1 MGGPDG
7 PPAEAEIG
15 RNCLL
20 PGRGC
25 LSTLPRPSTPEFP
38 GPFVRELQESRSVA
52 MKPRKLLIKIVT
64 AVLFSLLI
72 LSFAVWGIGDIFR
85 GGGQAQAVAE
95 VGDTIIEQRDYAR
108 ELSDEVNRMSQRL
121 GVQLTMDQAR
131 AFGIPQQVLERM
143 ITRAM
148 LDELSS
154 RLGMLVTAE
163 QMKKHLLENPDFQGV
178 GGKFDTNRFNQ
189 ILRFS
194 GLTEQGY
201 LARLGDDTK
210 RQQLVDA
217 MTSGA
222 VAPQSLAERLFA
234 YREERRVADYVTL
247 AHDSFTD
254 LGEPDAAALQ
264 EIYDSAGSAVMTPAY
279 KEITLVVLSVAEA
292 AAGIAVSDD
301 RIAEAFETR
310 KEELSTPERR
320 SVQQAVLPDEAAA
333 RALADRLSEGADFAT
348 AVEQETGRAP
358 VDLGSVTRDQL
369 PETLADA
376 VFALAEGQATQPVQ
390 SPLGWHIATVSAVEP
405 GVEATLADSRDT
417 LRRGLAEAE
426 AVDIVIDRAN
436 QFDEMLAGGATL
448 DEAAG
453 RLSLEVRKIPAIDD
467 RARDPQGEL
476 VAGLPS
482 INEFLPVL
490 GRTPPGE
497 SSTLNETLDGDYF
510 ILRVDGET
518 PAEKKPLAE
527 VRDQIVEMWR
537 AREQARLAEERAAAL
552 AGQVTG
558 GKTLAEVAAAEG
570 LELQSTEPITRNEN
584 APQRT
589 PSPQLSQQLFDIQQ
603 GGTTTVGTPNGQIV
617 AQLKEVLPPIEEGRT
632 VRLERLEEQLTES
645 LQNDIFQQFLSALQ
659 GEFEV
664 TINQSLVQQTLAS
677 F

>member
-1 MGGPDG
+1 
-7 PPAEAEIG
+7 
-15 RNCLL
+15 
-20 PGRGC
+20 
-25 LSTLPRPSTPEFP
+25 
-38 GPFVRELQESRSVA
+38 

-85 GGGQAQAVAE
+85 GGGRAQAVAE
-95 VGDTIIEQRDYAR
+95 VGDTVIEQRDFAR
-108 ELSDEVNRMSQRL
+108 ELSDEVNNMSRRL

-154 RLGMLVTAE
+154 RLGMLVTEE
-163 QMKKHLLENPDFQGV
+163 QMKSHLLENPDFQGA
-178 GGKFDTNRFNQ
+178 GGRFDANRFNQ

-194 GLTEQGY
+194 GLTEQAY
-201 LARLGDDTK
+201 LARLAQDTM
-210 RQQLVDA
+210 RQQLVGA
-217 MTSGA
+217 MTDAA

-234 YREERRVADYVTL
+234 YREARRVADYVTL

-254 LGEPDAAALQ
+254 LGTPDDVALQ

-279 KEITLVVLSVAEA
+279 KEVTLAVLSVAEA

-310 KEELSTPERR
+310 KDELSTPERR

-333 RALADRLSEGADFAT
+333 QALADRLSEGAAFAS
-348 AVEQETGRAP
+348 AVEQQTGRAP
-358 VDLGSVTRDQL
+358 VDLGTVTRDQL
-369 PETLADA
+369 PEELATA
-376 VFALAEGQATQPVQ
+376 VFALSEGQATQPVQ
-390 SPLGWHIATVSAVEP
+390 SPLGWHVATVSAIEP
-405 GVEATLADSRDT
+405 GVEATLEGSRDT
-417 LRRGLAEAE
+417 LRRDLAEAE

-436 QFDEMLAGGATL
+436 QFDEMLAGGASL
-448 DEAAG
+448 EEAAR
-453 RLSLEVRKIPAIDD
+453 RLNIEVRKIPAIDD
-467 RARDPQGEL
+467 KARSPAGEL
-476 VAGLPS
+476 VERLPS

-490 GRTPPGE
+490 GRTSAGE
-497 SSTLNETLDGDYF
+497 SSTLTETLDGDYF

-518 PAEKKPLAE
+518 PAQKKPLAE
-527 VRDQIVEMWR
+527 VREQIVEMWR

-552 AGQVTG
+552 AEQVAG
-558 GKTLAEVAAAEG
+558 GKMLAEVAAAEG
-570 LELQSTEPITRNEN
+570 LELKTTEPITRTEN

-589 PSPQLSQQLFDIQQ
+589 PSPQLSQQIFDIDE
-603 GGTTTVGTPNGQIV
+603 GGTTTVATGNAQIV
-617 AQLKEVLPPIEEGRT
+617 AQLKEILPPAEEGREA
-632 VRLERLEEQLTES
+632 RLARLEEQLTSS

-659 GEFEV
+659 SEFDV